1 MDAFRKVNQ
10 LYNDSLTAWS
20 AFKNAKQAAEEIR
33 TAVSERMTAEE
44 NQRTARI
51 AILEA
56 EQADYRRSETLRRV
70 GALELEELRQRTI
83 AATPAEEVAAFMQ
96 EADNAEQVL
105 QDLKEIKDSLRL
117 ALNEAAAALQS
128 IRAEVLGSQH
138 IDLAPRLIKGERET
152 FSRLCGE
159 SYE

>member
-56 EQADYRRSETLRRV
+56 EQADYGRSETIRRV
-70 GALELEELRQRTI
+70 GALELEELRRRTI
-83 AATPAEEVAAFMQ
+83 TATPAEVAAFMQ
-96 EADNAEQVL
+96 EADNAEQAL
-105 QDLKEIKDSLRL
+105 KDLEEIKKSFRL
-117 ALNEAAAALQS
+117 VLDDATAALQS
-128 IRAEVLGSQH
+128 MRGEVLGSQS
-138 IDLAPRLIKGERET
+138 IDLAPRWIQGEREA